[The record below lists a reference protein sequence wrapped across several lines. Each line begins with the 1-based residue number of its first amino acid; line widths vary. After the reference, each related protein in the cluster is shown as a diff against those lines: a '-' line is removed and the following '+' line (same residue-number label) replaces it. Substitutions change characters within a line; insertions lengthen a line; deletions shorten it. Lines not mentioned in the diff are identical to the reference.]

1 MKITATIK
9 RILPVKE
16 IGEKQFKVR
25 ELHVETVEQYAQPV
39 SIQFTQDNV
48 SLLDNFKPGDK
59 VSLEVAIRGRE
70 VTKEGKEP
78 IIYNSLNCWKIERA
92 V

>member
-9 RILPVKE
+9 RILPIKE
-16 IGEKQFKVR
+16 VGQNNFKVR

-39 SIQFTQDNV
+39 SIQFTQDKT
-48 SLLDNFKPGDK
+48 SLLDEFKPGDK
-59 VSLEVAIRGRE
+59 VNLEVAIRGRE
-70 VTKEGKEP
+70 VIKEGQEP
-78 IIYNSLNCWKIERA
+78 AIYNTLNCWKIERA